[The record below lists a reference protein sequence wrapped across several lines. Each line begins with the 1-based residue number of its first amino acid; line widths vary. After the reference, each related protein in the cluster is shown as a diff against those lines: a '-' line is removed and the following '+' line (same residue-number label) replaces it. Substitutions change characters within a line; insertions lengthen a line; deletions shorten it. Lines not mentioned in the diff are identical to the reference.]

1 MSSATVRISN
11 EVRDILRELAA
22 KEGEPMQAILEKAIE
37 QYRRQRFLEEVN
49 AAYAALR
56 QDYKIWTEIQKEL
69 KEWDS
74 TLADGIDLNEEWTQ
88 DGEATRKN
96 KGGKVRD

>member
-56 QDYKIWTEIQKEL
+56 QDQKIWAEIQKER
-69 KEWDS
+69 EGWDV
-74 TLADGIDLNEEWTQ
+74 TLADGLDPNEEWTQ

-96 KGGKVRD
+96 KGGKARD